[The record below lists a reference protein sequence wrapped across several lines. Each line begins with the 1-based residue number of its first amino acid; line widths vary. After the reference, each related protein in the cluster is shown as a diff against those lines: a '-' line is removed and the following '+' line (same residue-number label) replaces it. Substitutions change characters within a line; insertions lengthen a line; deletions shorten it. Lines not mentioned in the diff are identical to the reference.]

1 MQSDHN
7 LKRDVENELQW
18 EPSVNEAHIGVEVQ
32 DGIATL
38 SVHVPSLMQK
48 HMAERAV
55 KRVNGVK
62 AVADETEVKLPGDV
76 KRTDEIIARDCLA
89 ALKCNSSVPG
99 DRVKVIVTHGWV
111 TLDGDVE
118 WQFEREAAMDSVRS
132 IKGVRGITN
141 TVKIGAKA
149 QPEDVKKRIEAAFKR
164 SAEIHAKQVKVET
177 TNGKAILTGTV
188 RTWAEREEA
197 QHAAWSAPG
206 VLMVENKITIGA

>member
-18 EPSVNEAHIGVEVQ
+18 EPSVNEAHIGVAVH
-32 DGIATL
+32 DGIVTL
-38 SVHVPSLMQK
+38 SGHVSSLMQK

-62 AVADETEVKLPGDV
+62 AVADEIEVKLPGDL
-76 KRTDEIIARDCLA
+76 KRTDENIAKDCLN
-89 ALKCNSSVPG
+89 ALKCNSSVPA
-99 DRVKVIVTHGWV
+99 DRINLVVTHGWV
-111 TLDGDVE
+111 TLDGEVQ
-118 WQFEREAAMDSVRS
+118 WHFEREAAVESVRP
-132 IKGVRGITN
+132 IKGVRGMTN
-141 TVKIGAKA
+141 TIKIGVKA
-149 QPEDVKKRIEAAFKR
+149 QPDDVRNRIEAAFKR

-206 VLMVENKITIGA
+206 VMMVENKITISA